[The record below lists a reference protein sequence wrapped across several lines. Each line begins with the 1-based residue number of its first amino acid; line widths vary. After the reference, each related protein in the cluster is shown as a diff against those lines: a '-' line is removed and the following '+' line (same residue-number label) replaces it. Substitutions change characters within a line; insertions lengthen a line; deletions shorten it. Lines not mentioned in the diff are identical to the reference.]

1 MSQELQTELQ
11 TESELLIENAS
22 DSTVAAAVAAALAI
36 ALDDNIKLQLKH
48 VLELSTINHKNE
60 ILKETTIKGSHIYC
74 KIHNLSGQVTGPL
87 IENFI
92 KLKYNMSK
100 NSASLCIGDL
110 KHNETNLEIKVSNGG
125 QDNNK
130 FNYVQLRMNHD
141 CEYLFTAY
149 YLNSSNIDSHGELF
163 MFKLAKHDLKPIIL
177 SCGGYAHGTIKKLG
191 AISVSDLDDV
201 TNDKE
206 YALRPKYG
214 DVCWN
219 MLLQFRIHDIIAI

>member
-1 MSQELQTELQ
+1 MSQESELQ
-11 TESELLIENAS
+11 TESESESESELLIADNS
-22 DSTVAAAVAAALAI
+22 NVAAVI

-191 AISVSDLDDV
+191 VISLSDLDDV

-219 MLLQFRIHDIIAI
+219 MLLQFRSHDIIAI

>member
-1 MSQELQTELQ
+1 MSQESELQ
-11 TESELLIENAS
+11 TESESESELLIAVN
-22 DSTVAAAVAAALAI
+22 STVAAVI

-110 KHNETNLEIKVSNGG
+110 KHHETNLEIKVSNGG

-191 AISVSDLDDV
+191 VISVSDLDDV